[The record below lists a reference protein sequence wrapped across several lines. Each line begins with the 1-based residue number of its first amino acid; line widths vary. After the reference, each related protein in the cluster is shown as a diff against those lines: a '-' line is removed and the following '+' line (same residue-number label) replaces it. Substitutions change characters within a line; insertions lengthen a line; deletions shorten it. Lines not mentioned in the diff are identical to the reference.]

1 MSRTKWHGLE
11 QRKAN
16 YRTREWVKSLS
27 DADAKR
33 MNIDKEKAIKNLNNR
48 LSDSKPH

>member
-27 DADAKR
+27 NADAKR
-33 MNIDKEKAIKNLNNR
+33 MNINKEKAIKNLNNG
-48 LSDSKPH
+48 